1 MNETATPPPAPASV
15 ADLAERTARQAETM
29 DQELA
34 EIDLLVQQAR
44 TEASRH
50 EAKRAQVADRLAT
63 AHAAGAGDPVEQLDL
78 SGQLVTLT
86 KRAVL
91 MEAQVEV
98 LEGKAK
104 VLRRYRDVVG
114 ELASSLAAAVPGSAA
129 GGPGGSA
136 GHGDGPPTVSR
147 IVLSAQEDLRR
158 EIARAMHDGPAQSL
172 TNIVLQAQIVER
184 LVANDPE
191 QARGEIQQ
199 LVSMVQST
207 LDATKTFIFDVRP
220 MVLDDLGL
228 VPTLRR
234 AVRERG
240 RRSELPVEF
249 ESLGPDQR
257 LPMEIESGLFRIL
270 DEALVGFLS
279 VGPDRVGITLDWGDQ
294 LEASVA
300 AERAPAVIPNL
311 DDEPAP
317 AQGAKGKGKSKDE
330 ELPPALRA
338 MIEERRSAHAATV
351 EAAHQAAIVAL
362 PSTAWREI
370 QDRATTLGI
379 AADLRTGLAT
389 GPNPG
394 DPVRTELR
402 LTTEI
407 ADVPETG

>member
-15 ADLAERTARQAETM
+15 ADLAERTAHQAETM

-104 VLRRYRDVVG
+104 VIRRYRDIIA
-114 ELASSLAAAVPGSAA
+114 ELASSLAAAVPGSAVR
-129 GGPGGSA
+129 PGGSG

-184 LVANDPE
+184 LVASDPE
-191 QARGEIQQ
+191 LARGEIQQ

-240 RRSELPVEF
+240 RRSERPVEF
-249 ESLGPDQR
+249 ESLGPDRR

-270 DEALVGFLS
+270 DEALVGFVS

-294 LEASVA
+294 LEAIVA
-300 AERAPAVIPNL
+300 AERAPAVVPAL
-311 DDEPAP
+311 DDEPAS
-317 AQGAKGKGKSKDE
+317 AQPAKGKGKSKDE

-338 MIEERRSAHAATV
+338 MIEERRSAHAAAV

-379 AADLRTGLAT
+379 ATDLRTGEST

-407 ADVPETG
+407 ADLPETG